1 MPHCIVE
8 YSQTLESRI
17 SPSVLVETVHQA
29 ALASALFEVT
39 HIKTRALAYA
49 HYQSGSAQADF
60 IHVTIRLHAG
70 RTVEQKKHLSSLV
83 LKHLTSIELSAV
95 TITIETV
102 DMDSASYAKQVVY

>member
-1 MPHCIVE
+1 MPHCIIE
-8 YSQTLESRI
+8 YSRTLESQV

-29 ALASALFEVT
+29 AVASALFDVT
-39 HIKTRALAYA
+39 HIKTRALTYA
-49 HYQSGSAQADF
+49 HFQSGSAQADF

-83 LKHLTSIELSAV
+83 LNHLASIKLSAV

-102 DMDSASYAKQVVY
+102 DMDSASYVKQVVY